1 MPNNYKTIINFRDGI
16 QVDADDLISN
26 NGLVGIG
33 TTIPREQ
40 LDVRGNII
48 VENETNLRHV
58 NVIGHSTHY
67 GLINVAVGY
76 SVGIGTTVPEATF
89 QVGVGTTGATITE
102 DIDKAKEWHKTK
114 IREARVDKFTAL
126 DVQYQIATETS
137 ADTSAIVAKKQALRD
152 APAASGI
159 ATAANT
165 TELKAQW
172 DTSILGKS
180 PYS

>member
-1 MPNNYKTIINFRDGI
+1 MSKIIYTQENGVIAVVHPTPQSLEEMTINEIAQR
-16 QVDADDLISN
+16 VVP
-26 NGLVGIG
+26 VGIS
-33 TTIPREQ
+33 TYS
-40 LDVRGNII
+40 I
-48 VENETNLRHV
+48 VEDS
-58 NVIGHSTHY
+58 VIPTDRSFR
-67 GLINVAVGY
+67 NSWVG
-76 SVGIGTTVPEATF
+76 VD
-89 QVGVGTTGATITE
+89 VGTTGATITE

-172 DTSILGKS
+172 DSSILGDS

>member
-1 MPNNYKTIINFRDGI
+1 MSKIIYTQENGVIAVVHPTPQSLEEMTIDEIAQKVI
-16 QVDADDLISN
+16 P
-26 NGLVGIG
+26 VGIS
-33 TTIPREQ
+33 TYS
-40 LDVRGNII
+40 I
-48 VENETNLRHV
+48 VEDS
-58 NVIGHSTHY
+58 VIPTDRSFR
-67 GLINVAVGY
+67 NSWVG
-76 SVGIGTTVPEATF
+76 
-89 QVGVGTTGATITE
+89 VGVGTTGATITE

-165 TELKAQW
+165 KELKAQW